1 MSRMSWGTLGR
12 TLGRTLL
19 GRLGGMLAVL
29 SLVSVLVFLLTRL
42 AAGDP
47 IAVLLGDQASL
58 QDIAQARQRYGLD
71 EPLWTQFLL
80 WLGQVLQGNLGQSI
94 FLQMPVTQVLLDR
107 VEPTAWLALM
117 SVGLAMLIGVPC
129 GIVSAVWR
137 GRWIDQCVS
146 TLAMLG
152 ASMPSFW
159 MGLLV
164 IQLLAVGAGWFPVS
178 GYGEPGANW
187 LTRIHHL
194 MLPAL
199 VLGTLNSA
207 LIIRFTR
214 ASMLDILSE
223 DYIRTARSK
232 GLPETAVVFKHALR
246 NALVPILT
254 VLGLTLAL
262 MIGGAVV
269 TETVFNLPGLGNLV
283 VRAVLRRDYP
293 VIQGALLA
301 IAAVYVIINFV
312 IDVLYVWVDPRVRHG

>member
-1 MSRMSWGTLGR
+1 MSRMSWG

-178 GYGEPGANW
+178 GYGDPGASW

-232 GLPETAVVFKHALR
+232 GLPEAAVVFKHALR

>member
-1 MSRMSWGTLGR
+1 MSRMSWG

>member
-1 MSRMSWGTLGR
+1 MSRMSWGA
-12 TLGRTLL
+12 LGRTLL

-178 GYGEPGANW
+178 GYGDPGANW

-232 GLPETAVVFKHALR
+232 GLPEAIVVLKHALR

-293 VIQGALLA
+293 VIQGALLV
-301 IAAVYVIINFV
+301 IAGVYVIINFV
-312 IDVLYVWVDPRVRHG
+312 IDVLYVWVDPRVRHS

>member
-1 MSRMSWGTLGR
+1 MSWV

-19 GRLGGMLAVL
+19 GRSLGMLAVL

-71 EPLWTQFLL
+71 EPLLTQFFL

-107 VEPTAWLALM
+107 VEPTAWLALLA
-117 SVGLAMLIGVPC
+117 VGLSMLIGVPC
-129 GIVSAVWR
+129 GIASALWR
-137 GRWIDQCVS
+137 GRWIDQIVS

-159 MGLLV
+159 MGLLA

-178 GYGEPGANW
+178 GYGDPGASW
-187 LTRIHHL
+187 ITRVHHL
-194 MLPAL
+194 ILPAL

-214 ASMLDILSE
+214 ASMLDILGE

-232 GLPETAVVFKHALR
+232 GLPESTVVLKHALR

-293 VIQGALLA
+293 VIQGALLV
-301 IAAVYVIINFV
+301 IAGVYVIINFV
-312 IDVLYVWVDPRVRHG
+312 IDVLYVFVDPRVRHG

>member
-1 MSRMSWGTLGR
+1 MSWI

-19 GRLGGMLAVL
+19 GRLVGMLAVL

-58 QDIAQARQRYGLD
+58 QDIEQARQRYGLD
-71 EPLWTQFLL
+71 QPLWHQFVL
-80 WLGQVLQGNLGQSI
+80 WLGELLKGNLGQSI

-107 VEPTAWLALM
+107 AEPTALLALM
-117 SVGLAMLIGVPC
+117 SVGLAMLIGLPC

-159 MGLLV
+159 MGLMA
-164 IQLLAVGAGWFPVS
+164 IQILAVGVGWFPVS
-178 GYGEPGANW
+178 GYGDPQAS
-187 LTRIHHL
+187 LASRVHHL

-214 ASMLDILSE
+214 ASMLDILNE

-232 GLPETAVVFKHALR
+232 GLAESVVVLKHALL
-246 NALVPILT
+246 NALVPLLT
-254 VLGLTLAL
+254 VMGLTLAL

-293 VIQGALLA
+293 VIQGALLV
-301 IAAVYVIINFV
+301 IAGVYVIINFL
-312 IDVLYVWVDPRVRHG
+312 IDVMYVFVDPRVRHG

>member
-1 MSRMSWGTLGR
+1 MSRRSWG

-47 IAVLLGDQASL
+47 MAMLLGDQASL

-94 FLQMPVTQVLLDR
+94 FLQMPVSQVLLER
-107 VEPTAWLALM
+107 AEPTAWLAIF

-129 GIVSAVWR
+129 GIASAVWR

-178 GYGEPGANW
+178 GYGDPGANW

-232 GLPETAVVFKHALR
+232 GLPETVVVFKHALR

-293 VIQGALLA
+293 VSQGALLV

>member
-1 MSRMSWGTLGR
+1 MSRMSWG

-47 IAVLLGDQASL
+47 MAMLLGDQASL

-94 FLQMPVTQVLLDR
+94 FLQMPVSQVLLER
-107 VEPTAWLALM
+107 AEPTAWLAIF

-159 MGLLV
+159 MGLLA

-178 GYGEPGANW
+178 GYGDPGADW

-232 GLPETAVVFKHALR
+232 GLPEVIVVFKHALR

-262 MIGGAVV
+262 MIGGSVV

-293 VIQGALLA
+293 VIQGALLV
-301 IAAVYVIINFV
+301 IAAVYVIINFA

>member
-1 MSRMSWGTLGR
+1 MSHMSWAS
-12 TLGRTLL
+12 LGRTLL
-19 GRLGGMLAVL
+19 GRLSGMLVVL

-42 AAGDP
+42 ASGDP
-47 IAVLLGDQASL
+47 MALLLGDQASL
-58 QDIAQARQRYGLD
+58 QDIAEARQRFGLD
-71 EPLWTQFLL
+71 QSLPTQYLL
-80 WLGQVLQGNLGQSI
+80 WLGEVLKGNLGQSI
-94 FLQMPVTQVLLDR
+94 FLQMPVSQVLLDR
-107 VEPTAWLALM
+107 AEPTAWLAIF
-117 SVGLAMLIGVPC
+117 SVALAMLIGIPC
-129 GIVSAVWR
+129 GIASAVWR
-137 GRWIDQCVS
+137 GRWVDQCVS

-159 MGLLV
+159 MGLMV

-178 GYGEPGANW
+178 GYGDPNADW
-187 LTRIHHL
+187 LTRLHHL

-232 GLPETAVVFKHALR
+232 GLTESTVVLKHALR

-262 MIGGAVV
+262 MVGGAVV

-293 VIQGALLA
+293 VIQGALLV
-301 IAAVYVIINFV
+301 IAGVYVVINFT
-312 IDVLYVWVDPRVRHG
+312 IDVLYVFVDPRVRHG

>member
-1 MSRMSWGTLGR
+1 MSRRSWG

-178 GYGEPGANW
+178 GYGDPGANW